1 MIKCMTSA
9 AELEAEVKRVGML
22 PYFRNSIPGFSVEEN
37 VPEDLLWDVGRG
49 PWMWKGTV
57 VRNWEAAYG
66 KFFRRKAGYIAL
78 ELLPHFIN
86 YRRTTLP
93 LEVNPIEAGIYNVLV
108 EHESLLSR
116 DLKDLSGHTP
126 KRENQQKLTP
136 IERMIARQAPKGARD
151 LGFDTRIA
159 RLQMAG
165 RVVIADF
172 EYKLDRHG
180 ESYGWGVA
188 RYTTPEALY
197 GPGITDTGGCSPE
210 DSFQILL
217 ATLRRAMPGAE
228 IPKLAAMIR

>member
-1 MIKCMTSA
+1 MIKTMTSA
-9 AELEAEVKRVGML
+9 AELEAEVMRAGML
-22 PYFRNSIPGFSVEEN
+22 PYFRNNIRGFSVEEN
-37 VPEDLLWDVGRG
+37 VPDDLLWDIERG

-66 KFFRRKAGYIAL
+66 KFFRRKAGYISL

-86 YRRTTLP
+86 YRRTTLS
-93 LEVNPIEAGIYNVLV
+93 LELNPIEADIYKVLV

-116 DLKDLSGHTP
+116 ELKDLSGHTP
-126 KRENQQKLTP
+126 KRENRQKLTP
-136 IERMIARQAPKGARD
+136 IERMIAREAPKGARD

-172 EYKLDRHG
+172 EYKLDRYG
-180 ESYGWGVA
+180 NSYGWGVA

-197 GPGITDTGGCSPE
+197 GPEVADVGGCSPE

-217 ATLRRAMPGAE
+217 GALRRAMPEAE
-228 IPKLAAMIR
+228 IPKLAGIIR